1 MDNNLGVRLAVQV
14 NDGSWYVTNRLYRHS
29 GTSTIHEDSINNLI
43 WYDIYPSNYN
53 TSKFN
58 LVESEVGT
66 SYEVLGVITNVG
78 VYVYANNESL
88 SSSPA
93 AGFNGVSGSS
103 TLVF

>member
-1 MDNNLGVRLAVQV
+1 MDILVLVQFTKTQ
-14 NDGSWYVTNRLYRHS
+14 SI
-29 GTSTIHEDSINNLI
+29 TSFGN
-43 WYDIYPSNYN
+43 IYPSNYN

-66 SYEVLGVITNVG
+66 SYKVLGVITNVG